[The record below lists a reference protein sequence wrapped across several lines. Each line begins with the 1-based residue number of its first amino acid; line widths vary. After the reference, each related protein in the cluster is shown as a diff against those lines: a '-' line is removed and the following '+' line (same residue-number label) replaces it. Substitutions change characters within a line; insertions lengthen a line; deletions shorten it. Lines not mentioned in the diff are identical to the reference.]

1 MTLRPIARL
10 LLLPMLCSA
19 GIAGAQNLY
28 KWVDENGKITYSD
41 QPPIGKVKSQE
52 TLKIMAPSNP
62 GAAKQMYDSDSQ
74 LKKRQEDAVK
84 KQADTAKKEEL
95 ESAKRESCTR
105 ARGEM
110 RALRDNVPMVKMTE
124 SGERVVLDQNAR
136 EESAKRLETFVEEN
150 CGQPG

>member
-1 MTLRPIARL
+1 MTRPIARL
-10 LLLPMLCSA
+10 LLLPLLCAA

-28 KWVDENGKITYSD
+28 KWVDENGKVTYSD

-52 TLKIMAPSNP
+52 TLKILGPANP
-62 GAAKQMYDSDSQ
+62 GAAKQMYDQDSQ
-74 LKKRQEDAVK
+74 LKKRQDDAAK
-84 KQADTAKKEEL
+84 KQADTAKKEQL
-95 ESAKRESCTR
+95 DSARRESCTR

-110 RALRDNVPMVKMTE
+110 RALRDNVPMVKLTE

-136 EESAKRLETFVEEN
+136 EEEAKRLETYVEEY